1 MAMEDLE
8 LTRCPGPG
16 AFWIRLHRWP
26 MCTVTLRSWR
36 PAYMDVIRDSIEKPS
51 G

>member
-8 LTRCPGPG
+8 LTD
-16 AFWIRLHRWP
+16 AQAQALLIRLHRWP

-36 PAYMDVIRDSIEKPS
+36 PATWM
-51 G
+51 